1 VKHRV
6 TCPVSDGAA
15 TIGLATSTPVS

>member
-6 TCPVSDGAA
+6 TCSVSDGAA
-15 TIGLATSTPVS
+15 TIGLATSAPVS